1 MADPL
6 LAPLTHRPHPP
17 AHGRA
22 YAVFLRAGG
31 IFNRDWVALVHRA
44 GWAVPQTCPAELLAQ
59 ARDAGETGLPVE
71 ATVRQVDTAVPPA
84 PPQVAFVDLPTS
96 TMTAPLSVAL
106 SDEIAIRRIVRL
118 DELGRRCRHLPDR
131 HFRVLAVAH
140 LLDLG
145 LWRIPDLRAYDAAY
159 GRLDPPG
166 SWCVTALLWLDVVSR
181 TDPATEQAA
190 QAYWNITSLEAHPP
204 GSHAWRLTDP
214 VPETDPI

>member
-31 IFNRDWVALVHRA
+31 FFNRDWAALVHRA

-59 ARDAGETGLPVE
+59 ARDAGETG
-71 ATVRQVDTAVPPA
+71 
-84 PPQVAFVDLPTS
+84 
-96 TMTAPLSVAL
+96 
-106 SDEIAIRRIVRL
+106 
-118 DELGRRCRHLPDR
+118 
-131 HFRVLAVAH
+131 LAVAH

>member
-31 IFNRDWVALVHRA
+31 FFNRDWAALVHRA

-59 ARDAGETGLPVE
+59 ARDAGETGLPIE
-71 ATVRQVDTAVPPA
+71 CKVRKVDTAVPPA
-84 PPQVAFVDLPTS
+84 PPRVAFVDAPTS
-96 TMTAPLSVAL
+96 TLTALLSVAPF
-106 SDEIAIRRIVRL
+106 DQTAIRRIVRL
-118 DELGRRCRHLPDR
+118 DELVRRCRHLPDV
-131 HFRVLAVAH
+131 HFRRLAVAH

-159 GRLDPPG
+159 DRLDPPG
-166 SWCVTALLWLDVVSR
+166 SWCVTVLLWLDVLSR
-181 TDPATEQAA
+181 KEPATEQAA
-190 QAYWNITSLEAHPP
+190 RAYWILTSLKAHPP
-204 GSHAWRLTDP
+204 GRHHMRLTHP
-214 VPETDPI
+214 VCESDPI